1 MTANTSS
8 AKTNYNILALRGA
21 AVDDMEYVDAFGLNP
36 ELAYTPALNDEMLKV
51 TFQQNIDGGM
61 DEAEAV
67 KIRDTHEQ
75 GIKRLLAA
83 NGMLKSKN

>member
-21 AVDDMEYVDAFGLNP
+21 SVDDMEYVDAFGLNP

-51 TFQQNIDGGM
+51 TFQQNIDDGM